1 MFKPTNFQSIGGQ
14 TTQPNTPKVAPDFNQ
29 LAEELQRMTQN
40 MQASRLS
47 LMPTWRS
54 TLQT

>member
-1 MFKPTNFQSIGGQ
+1 
-14 TTQPNTPKVAPDFNQ
+14 VAPDFNQ

-40 MQASRLS
+40 MQASRLN
-47 LMPTWRS
+47 LMPTFSS